1 MPVVRY
7 TSRRP
12 VATKCSTLVEL
23 IESAMR
29 NQLQIHIRV
38 PFEVKQE
45 GSCYYSRCSILDV
58 HSQGPTH
65 QEALSNLVEALQLFA
80 ESCFL
85 RGTLERV
92 LQDCGFAPDHGGVE
106 EDSSDYVDV
115 PLSLIARK
123 HAEAFA
129 R

>member
-1 MPVVRY
+1 
-7 TSRRP
+7 
-12 VATKCSTLVEL
+12 
-23 IESAMR
+23 MR
-29 NQLQIHIRV
+29 NRLQIQIRV

-45 GSCYYSRCSILDV
+45 GPWYYSSCSILDV

-65 QEALSNLVEALQLFA
+65 EEAVSNLVEALRLFA

-85 RGTLERV
+85 RGTLDRV
-92 LQDCGFAPDHGGVE
+92 LQDCGFAPDHGEVE
-106 EDSSDYVDV
+106 EDSSNYIDV